1 LKTPAVLLHLG
12 ATPGRNEESPIVSAI
27 QASAPPAVLRV
38 LLDHGA
44 DPDQRRSDGTP
55 VLAPAAWHGDHTA
68 VDLLVQSGAD
78 INAIDARGRTALMY
92 AVERNEQTVAGV
104 LRSLS
109 AA

>member
-1 LKTPAVLLHLG
+1 MRFGFCHVWSTTGHLLLKTPAVLLHLG

-44 DPDQRRSDGTP
+44 DPGQRRSDGTP
-55 VLAPAAWHGDHTA
+55 VLA
-68 VDLLVQSGAD
+68 
-78 INAIDARGRTALMY
+78 
-92 AVERNEQTVAGV
+92 
-104 LRSLS
+104 S